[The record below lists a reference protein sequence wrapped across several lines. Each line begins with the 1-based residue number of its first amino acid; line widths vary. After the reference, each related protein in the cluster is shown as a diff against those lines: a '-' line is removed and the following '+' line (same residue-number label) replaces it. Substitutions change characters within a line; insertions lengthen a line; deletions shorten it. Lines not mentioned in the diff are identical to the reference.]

1 MSSARSAIFCL
12 VILIPLSIAIAHA
25 DETDD
30 ARRVAVE
37 ILQKVEQKKN
47 AEVWQ
52 QDVSNWFK
60 ERMTKAAFLANLSVT
75 HSKLGGTGSDRTIV
89 QQNTA
94 DGDPQSGYKG
104 AVYTFTFATTFP
116 SMKAYE
122 IIVLIRENGTYRISG
137 MNYLPNPN

>member
-1 MSSARSAIFCL
+1 MFQIGS
-12 VILIPLSIAIAHA
+12 
-25 DETDD
+25 
-30 ARRVAVE
+30 RRGS
-37 ILQKVEQKKN
+37 Q
-47 AEVWQ
+47 
-52 QDVSNWFK
+52 
-60 ERMTKAAFLANLSVT
+60 AAFLANLTVAQ
-75 HSKLGGTGSDRTIV
+75 SKLGGTGSDRKIV

-137 MNYLPNPN
+137 LNYIPNPN